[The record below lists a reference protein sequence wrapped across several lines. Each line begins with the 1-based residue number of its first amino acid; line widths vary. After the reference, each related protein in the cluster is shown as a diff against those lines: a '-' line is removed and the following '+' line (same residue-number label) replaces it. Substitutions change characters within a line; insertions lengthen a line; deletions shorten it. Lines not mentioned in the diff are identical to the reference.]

1 MLSLTTNAAETALFG
16 NFYLRGKQKN
26 RGGKKRRNGGV
37 KKEGKDKGKEEGR
50 KERGKKRNRKE
61 KRKGKGEKT
70 VEGKGRA
77 KTKASLCS
85 F

>member
-1 MLSLTTNAAETALFG
+1 MMSLTTNAADTAVWEFLFK
-16 NFYLRGKQKN
+16 GKTKIT
-26 RGGKKRRNGGV
+26 GGKKGRNRGVV

-61 KRKGKGEKT
+61 KKGKGEKT